1 MIADM
6 TSPVG
11 SGAAGRSLNGAS
23 QGANANGQFGP
34 YGSYGSYGSYGPDR
48 ANGNAGSVPNGPNG
62 PNGVADV
69 SGHGANGAVD
79 DNPLVELLRLT
90 GCRIEPGDEGLGMVA
105 PIRRLR
111 ARDRLFHE
119 GSRADS
125 VYFVRA
131 GTFKT
136 FRTAEDGYEQVLG
149 FSGRAELIGFDAL
162 CRGQHPTA
170 CVALEESSVFSLLI
184 RDLIEPGRRTP
195 SVDRML
201 AMAVSRALQQRNDLA
216 DVMAAVAA
224 EARLAR
230 FLLQWSARM
239 AGCGQSPRR
248 FYLRM
253 GRRDIASYL
262 GLAHETVSRS
272 LQTMVRWDLLSV
284 NNRAVDILDMDG
296 LKTLARNTRRPA
308 GDMQPRAA
316 HTLPNPAATPALRA
330 AA

>member
-1 MIADM
+1 MIAEI
-6 TSPVG
+6 TSLVAPAATGRTVYAAPQG
-11 SGAAGRSLNGAS
+11 ENGACESGAA
-23 QGANANGQFGP
+23 
-34 YGSYGSYGSYGPDR
+34 
-48 ANGNAGSVPNGPNG
+48 
-62 PNGVADV
+62 NGV
-69 SGHGANGAVD
+69 HGANGSHGANGLCGASVLNVVNNAAD
-79 DNPLVELLRLT
+79 SNPVAELLRLM
-90 GCRIEPGDEGLGMVA
+90 GCRVEPGDDVPDMPA

-111 ARDRLFHE
+111 ARDMLFHE
-119 GSRADS
+119 GGQAES

-162 CRGQHPTA
+162 CMGQHPTA
-170 CVALEESSVFSLLI
+170 CVALEESSVFSLLM

-195 SVDRML
+195 SIDRML
-201 AMAVSRALQQRNDLA
+201 AVAVSRALQQRNDLA

-239 AGCGQSPRR
+239 AACGQSPRR

-272 LQTMVRWDLLSV
+272 LQTLARWDLLCVS
-284 NNRAVDILDMDG
+284 NRAVDILDMDG
-296 LKTLARNTRRPA
+296 LKTLARNTRRTVGELKPRTA
-308 GDMQPRAA
+308 QPM
-316 HTLPNPAATPALRA
+316 PAAVASSTPALRTA
-330 AA
+330 A

>member
-1 MIADM
+1 MK
-6 TSPVG
+6 SPVAP
-11 SGAAGRSLNGAS
+11 AATGRTIPAAPQGGNGACDS
-23 QGANANGQFGP
+23 WAANGV
-34 YGSYGSYGSYGPDR
+34 R
-48 ANGNAGSVPNGPNG
+48 
-62 PNGVADV
+62 
-69 SGHGANGAVD
+69 GANGLISANSLHGSNGLNAVTNAA
-79 DNPLVELLRLT
+79 DNSPVTELLRLM
-90 GCRIEPGDEGLGMVA
+90 GCRVEPGGDVLDLPA

-111 ARDRLFHE
+111 ARDMLFHE
-119 GSRADS
+119 GGRAES

-131 GTFKT
+131 GTLKT

-162 CRGQHPTA
+162 CMGQHPTA

-195 SVDRML
+195 SIDRML
-201 AMAVSRALQQRNDLA
+201 AVAVSRALQQRNDLA

-239 AGCGQSPRR
+239 AACGQSPRR

-272 LQTMVRWDLLSV
+272 LQTLARWDLLSV
-284 NNRAVDILDMDG
+284 SNRAVDILDMDG
-296 LKTLARNTRRPA
+296 LKTLARNTRRTV
-308 GDMQPRAA
+308 GEFKPRAGQ
-316 HTLPNPAATPALRA
+316 PIPVAAPTPALRA

>member
-1 MIADM
+1 MIAEM
-6 TSPVG
+6 TSSVV
-11 SGAAGRSLNGAS
+11 SVAAGRTLYA
-23 QGANANGQFGP
+23 AP
-34 YGSYGSYGSYGPDR
+34 L
-48 ANGNAGSVPNGPNG
+48 
-62 PNGVADV
+62 
-69 SGHGANGAVD
+69 GANGAHGPQGANGLHGVSGANGVNGTNGAAEG
-79 DNPLVELLRLT
+79 NPVAELLRLT
-90 GCRIEPGDEGLGMVA
+90 GCRVEPGDEGLDMPA

-111 ARDRLFHE
+111 ARDMLFHE

-162 CRGQHPTA
+162 CMGHHPTA
-170 CVALEESSVFSLLI
+170 CVALEESSVYSLLI

-195 SVDRML
+195 SIDRML
-201 AMAVSRALQQRNDLA
+201 AVAVSRALQQRNDLA

-230 FLLQWSARM
+230 FLLQWSTRM
-239 AGCGQSPRR
+239 AACGQSPRR

-272 LQTMVRWDLLSV
+272 LQTLVRWDLLSV
-284 NNRAVDILDMDG
+284 SNRAVDILDMDG
-296 LKTLARNTRRPA
+296 LKTLARNTRRPVA
-308 GDMQPRAA
+308 EHELRTVQPLPVAA
-316 HTLPNPAATPALRA
+316 STPSLRA

>member
-1 MIADM
+1 MIVEMMSLVA
-6 TSPVG
+6 S
-11 SGAAGRSLNGAS
+11 AATGPTVYAAPQGENGACE
-23 QGANANGQFGP
+23 AWAANG
-34 YGSYGSYGSYGPDR
+34 
-48 ANGNAGSVPNGPNG
+48 V
-62 PNGVADV
+62 
-69 SGHGANGAVD
+69 HGANGLHDANSVHRASGLNAVNNAAD
-79 DNPLVELLRLT
+79 SNPAVELLRLM
-90 GCRIEPGDEGLGMVA
+90 GCRVEPGDDVPDMPA

-111 ARDRLFHE
+111 ARDMLFHE
-119 GSRADS
+119 GGRAES

-162 CRGQHPTA
+162 CMGQHPTA
-170 CVALEESSVFSLLI
+170 CVALEESSVFSLMI

-195 SVDRML
+195 SIDRML
-201 AMAVSRALQQRNDLA
+201 AVAVSRALQQRNDLA

-230 FLLQWSARM
+230 FLLQWSTRM
-239 AGCGQSPRR
+239 AACGQSPRR
-248 FYLRM
+248 FYLCM

-272 LQTMVRWDLLSV
+272 LQTLVRWDLLSV
-284 NNRAVDILDMDG
+284 SNRAVDILDMEG
-296 LKTLARNTRRPA
+296 LKTLARNTRRPV
-308 GDMQPRAA
+308 GDLDHRGARSLSIAA
-316 HTLPNPAATPALRA
+316 SGSSLRA

>member
-1 MIADM
+1 MIAEIS
-6 TSPVG
+6 SPVLSMA
-11 SGAAGRSLNGAS
+11 SGRTLYALHHGV
-23 QGANANGQFGP
+23 NAL
-34 YGSYGSYGSYGPDR
+34 D
-48 ANGNAGSVPNGPNG
+48 
-62 PNGVADV
+62 GVN
-69 SGHGANGAVD
+69 GANGGSAAAD
-79 DNPLVELLRLT
+79 ANPVADLLHLM
-90 GCRIEPGDEGLGMVA
+90 GCRVEPGDDALDMPA
-105 PIRRLR
+105 PIRRFR
-111 ARDRLFHE
+111 PRDMLFHE
-119 GSRADS
+119 GSRAES

-162 CRGQHPTA
+162 CMGQHPTA
-170 CVALEESSVFSLLI
+170 CVALEESSVYSLLI

-201 AMAVSRALQQRNDLA
+201 AIAVSRALQQRNDLA

-272 LQTMVRWDLLSV
+272 LQTLVRWDLLSV
-284 NNRAVDILDMDG
+284 SNRAVDILDMEG
-296 LKTLARNTRRPA
+296 LKALARNTRRPVGDHEPRGARSLPVA
-308 GDMQPRAA
+308 GSSLSAESR
-316 HTLPNPAATPALRA
+316 RA

>member
-1 MIADM
+1 MIAEITNFA
-6 TSPVG
+6 TST
-11 SGAAGRSLNGAS
+11 SAARSLNATP
-23 QGANANGQFGP
+23 QGANGEHGAQ
-34 YGSYGSYGSYGPDR
+34 
-48 ANGNAGSVPNGPNG
+48 
-62 PNGVADV
+62 
-69 SGHGANGAVD
+69 GANGSHGAIGQNGQNGQNGLNGAAD
-79 DNPLVELLRLT
+79 ANPLAELLRLT
-90 GCRIEPGDEGLGMVA
+90 GSRVEPGDEGLDMPA

-111 ARDRLFHE
+111 ARDMLFHE
-119 GSRADS
+119 GGRAES

-162 CRGQHPTA
+162 CMGQHPTA
-170 CVALEESSVFSLLI
+170 CVALEESSVYSLLI

-195 SVDRML
+195 SIDRML
-201 AMAVSRALQQRNDLA
+201 AVAVSRALQQRNDLA

-230 FLLQWSARM
+230 FLLQWSVRM
-239 AGCGQSPRR
+239 AACGQSPRR

-272 LQTMVRWDLLSV
+272 LQTLVRWDLLSV
-284 NNRAVDILDMDG
+284 SNRAVDILDMDG
-296 LKTLARNTRRPA
+296 LKTLARSTRRPV
-308 GDMQPRAA
+308 GELEPRAA
-316 HTLPNPAATPALRA
+316 QPLPVPASSPALRA

>member
-1 MIADM
+1 MIAEM
-6 TSPVG
+6 SSPV
-11 SGAAGRSLNGAS
+11 APLVAGRTLYAAPQAVHGLPVQAGKPGPNSQNGLSGVSSANGA
-23 QGANANGQFGP
+23 P
-34 YGSYGSYGSYGPDR
+34 C
-48 ANGNAGSVPNGPNG
+48 
-62 PNGVADV
+62 VADV
-69 SGHGANGAVD
+69 
-79 DNPLVELLRLT
+79 NPLVELLRLT
-90 GCRIEPGDEGLGMVA
+90 GCRVEPGDDGLDMAA

-111 ARDRLFHE
+111 PRDMLFHE

-162 CRGQHPTA
+162 CMGHHPTA
-170 CVALEESSVFSLLI
+170 CVALEESSVYSLLI
-184 RDLIEPGRRTP
+184 RDLVEPGRRVP
-195 SVDRML
+195 AIDRML
-201 AMAVSRALQQRNDLA
+201 AIAVSRALQQRNDLA

-239 AGCGQSPRR
+239 TACGQSPRR

-272 LQTMVRWDLLSV
+272 LQTLVRWNLLSV
-284 NNRAVDILDMDG
+284 SNRAVDILDMDG
-296 LKTLARNTRRPA
+296 LKALARNTRRPVSELE
-308 GDMQPRAA
+308 PRAA
-316 HTLPNPAATPALRA
+316 HPLPNGASAPGLRA

>member
-1 MIADM
+1 MIAEL
-6 TSPVG
+6 TSLIAP
-11 SGAAGRSLNGAS
+11 AATGRTAYAAPQGENGAGGS
-23 QGANANGQFGP
+23 WAANGHHA
-34 YGSYGSYGSYGPDR
+34 
-48 ANGNAGSVPNGPNG
+48 ANSL
-62 PNGVADV
+62 
-69 SGHGANGAVD
+69 HGANGLHGVNGLHGANSLHGASGLNVVNMAVD
-79 DNPLVELLRLT
+79 SNPVADLLRLM
-90 GCRIEPGDEGLGMVA
+90 GCRVEPGDDVLDMPA

-111 ARDRLFHE
+111 ARDMLFHE
-119 GSRADS
+119 GGPAES

-136 FRTAEDGYEQVLG
+136 FRIAEDGYEQVLG

-162 CRGQHPTA
+162 CTGQHPTA

-195 SVDRML
+195 SIDRML
-201 AMAVSRALQQRNDLA
+201 AVAVSRALQQRNDLA

-239 AGCGQSPRR
+239 AACGQSPRR
-248 FYLRM
+248 FFLRM

-272 LQTMVRWDLLSV
+272 LQTLARWDLLSV
-284 NNRAVDILDMDG
+284 SNRAVDILDMDG
-296 LKTLARNTRRPA
+296 LKTLARNTRRTVGELKPRT
-308 GDMQPRAA
+308 GQPTPVVAS
-316 HTLPNPAATPALRA
+316 TPAPAFRA